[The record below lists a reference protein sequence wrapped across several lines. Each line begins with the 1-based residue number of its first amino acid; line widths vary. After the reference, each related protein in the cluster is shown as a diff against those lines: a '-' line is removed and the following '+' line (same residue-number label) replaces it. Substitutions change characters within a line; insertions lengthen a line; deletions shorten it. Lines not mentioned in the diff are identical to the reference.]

1 MTKKKKNKKKNNQ
14 QTQMPQT
21 VSTEKTAFVQN
32 GSQQKP
38 IHVDTDD
45 TFHAVVKT
53 YEHTQKWITL
63 ADTKSGLVLT
73 VHGVLISF
81 ILQEMV
87 LWKKAIVAED
97 VSLETA
103 YVVAGLFVVYLTLQI
118 ISFLYAIRVFF
129 PRTLPVDYR
138 QTRHVF
144 NIGMTLAFPNMDDK
158 EKLWQEYKALSEED
172 LKKEYVYQIHTDG
185 HVCSQKYSCLRSSIK
200 YLLITLVFAFAT
212 FISTAIFVS

>member
-1 MTKKKKNKKKNNQ
+1 
-14 QTQMPQT
+14 MPQT

-103 YVVAGLFVVYLTLQI
+103 YVVGGLFVVYLTLQI

>member
-1 MTKKKKNKKKNNQ
+1 MSKKKKNKKKNN
-14 QTQMPQT
+14 PQPKT
-21 VSTEKTAFVQN
+21 SPAIVQTEKPKAGSVQ
-32 GSQQKP
+32 QP
-38 IHVDTDD
+38 LHVDTDD

-87 LWKKAIVAED
+87 LWKKAVVAGD
-97 VSLETA
+97 VALETA
-103 YVVAGLFVVYLTLQI
+103 YVVGGLFVVYLTLQI

-144 NIGMTLAFPNMDDK
+144 NVGMTIAFPSMDDK

-200 YLLITLVFAFAT
+200 YLLVTLCFAFAT
-212 FISTAIFVS
+212 FVSTAIFIS